1 MPRSQRL
8 FGGQIVGQALVAAAK
23 SVGDHLY
30 AHSLH
35 CYFVRAGK
43 MFYHFKQSTLN
54 IQKWKKVR
62 AVVAICLLQ
71 LVLAGFSLDFHT
83 LDYH

>member
-43 MFYHFKQSTLN
+43 IHHFKWSTLN
-54 IQKWKKVR
+54 IQKWKK
-62 AVVAICLLQ
+62 AKALVAICPLQ
-71 LVLAGFSLDFHT
+71 LVLAEFSLS
-83 LDYH
+83 LI